1 MKVEMH
7 NVFKNM
13 RYKFFQTEDGAY
25 YIVEIKP
32 SFWKTLF
39 PFIYWFSSFP
49 VYKVEDKETIER
61 IQTPESWSFD
71 KAIAV
76 LATGGIASLITTFTR
91 GKEEMLT
98 YDLSLYLKIFLF
110 ILTIFFVLVIRLYV
124 NKVKFNDLSKH
135 VDLKQLERSEVKAK
149 PQSFKHI
156 GQMFGF
162 YIFVLFF
169 SVMSY
174 IMFFLD
180 GNIFILVTGA
190 VMLFML
196 SLHVNIKL
204 KEGLTKIE
212 FKK

>member
-1 MKVEMH
+1 MKVEIH

-13 RYKFFQTEDGAY
+13 RYKFFQMEDGTY

-39 PFIYWFSSFP
+39 PFLYWFFPFP
-49 VYKVEDKETIER
+49 VYKVEDEKTIEG

-71 KAIAV
+71 KSSAV
-76 LATGGIASLITTFTR
+76 LATGGVAVFIATIFR
-91 GKEEMLT
+91 GKIEMFKTELP
-98 YDLSLYLKIFLF
+98 LYIKIIFL
-110 ILTIFFVLVIRLYV
+110 IVMIFCVFLIRLFV
-124 NKVKFNDLSKH
+124 NKVKFHDLYKH
-135 VDLKQLERSEVKAK
+135 VDLKQLERFEIKVK

-156 GQMFGF
+156 GQMFAS
-162 YIFVLFF
+162 YIFFLFF

-180 GNIFILVTGA
+180 GNVFVLIGGAAMLIMFSLV
-190 VMLFML
+190 
-196 SLHVNIKL
+196 VNITV

-212 FKK
+212 FIK